1 MIEVS
6 FIVTVYNMEKYLAK
20 CLDSIINQIYH
31 NYEVVIVDD
40 CSTDGSAA
48 IMEEYETKYSGVCK
62 VVKNE
67 DNLGLGSSRY
77 VGMSVAQGEYL
88 VYVDADDWID
98 ETFSQKIHE
107 KIQQQ
112 RYDMIYAAWD
122 YVKED
127 GKCIAENYYLPY
139 LEGEMADGKRQALY
153 YYNSVHSVQIW
164 GAAYNKE
171 FLESW
176 PYCFIKGQNYDEDV
190 ISLLYPLMIQ
200 NLGIINEKM
209 YHWMKREASMSNEAA
224 PHYRDR
230 LRVGVHVFR
239 SAEKM
244 GLLEKYPTEIE
255 YGIAMYC
262 YLGMIKAAGDAKEYA
277 EFPLE
282 LLRKASFMMKRFFP
296 DYQKNKYL
304 IENESK
310 GNLML
315 AKANDQSSEKFVEQ
329 YYSEYADDY
338 ITHANDIKKIMS
350 YCERKSYSA
359 AIWGAGKK
367 GRTFLH
373 FCDPEGTWIKYVL
386 DSNQGVWGKKL
397 GANHTIYNFDDIKE
411 KIDVIIVMNTKH
423 YLNIN
428 KKIPDCTQL
437 IDLDN
442 YIKYGVSFDEL

>member
-1 MIEVS
+1 MIEIS
-6 FIVTVYNMEKYLAK
+6 FIVAVYNMERYLEK

-40 CSTDGSAA
+40 CSTDGSVA
-48 IMEEYETKYSGVCK
+48 IIREYETKYSKVCK
-62 VVKNE
+62 VVRNE
-67 DNLGLGSSRY
+67 NNLGLGSSRY

-127 GKCIAENYYLPY
+127 GNCIVEYYYLPY
-139 LEGEMADGKRQALY
+139 LEGEMTENKRQALF
-153 YYNSVHSVQIW
+153 YYNNVQIW
-164 GAAYNKE
+164 GAAYNKK
-171 FLESW
+171 FLEKW
-176 PYCFIKGQNYDEDV
+176 PYCFISGQNYDEDV

-209 YHWMKREASMSNEAA
+209 YHWLKREASMSNEAVS
-224 PHYRDR
+224 HYRDR
-230 LRVGVHVFR
+230 LRVGCYFFK
-239 SAEKM
+239 SAERM
-244 GLLEKYPTEIE
+244 GLLEKYTTEIE
-255 YGIAMYC
+255 YGIAMYY
-262 YLGMIKAAGDAKEYA
+262 YLGMIKAASDAKEYA

-282 LLRKASFMMKRFFP
+282 LLKKASIIMKKFFP

-304 IENESK
+304 IEKESK
-310 GNLML
+310 NNLML
-315 AKANDQSSEKFVEQ
+315 AKANDQSPEKFVEQ
-329 YYSEYADDY
+329 YYSQYADDY
-338 ITHANDIKKIMS
+338 ITHADDIKKIMS
-350 YCERKSYSA
+350 YCERKRYSV

-386 DSNQGVWGKKL
+386 DRNQSLWGKKL
-397 GANHTIYNFDDIKE
+397 GANHTIYNFDNLKE
-411 KIDVIIVMNTKH
+411 KIDIIIVMDTKH
-423 YLNIN
+423 YLSIY
-428 KKIPDCTQL
+428 KKASGYIQL
-437 IDLDN
+437 IDLDY
-442 YIKYGVSFDEL
+442 YIKYGVSFEEL